1 MEIPAARSA
10 LGNAIAGNSICPG
23 NENIE
28 DSRGWSRAS
37 PHRELGPAIS
47 RFHATVEPTPRV
59 CRALGHVLASAGY
72 VIDRRRSSRRW
83 FNREPGTD
91 WVPVTRQKSV
101 SEAVRGLPPGHVQNI
116 GRNLLPFVLCRGKQ
130 RQTERLET

>member
-72 VIDRRRSSRRW
+72 VIVD
-83 FNREPGTD
+83 
-91 WVPVTRQKSV
+91 
-101 SEAVRGLPPGHVQNI
+101 EAVEDGSIGNRGPTGF
-116 GRNLLPFVLCRGKQ
+116 R
-130 RQTERLET
+130 